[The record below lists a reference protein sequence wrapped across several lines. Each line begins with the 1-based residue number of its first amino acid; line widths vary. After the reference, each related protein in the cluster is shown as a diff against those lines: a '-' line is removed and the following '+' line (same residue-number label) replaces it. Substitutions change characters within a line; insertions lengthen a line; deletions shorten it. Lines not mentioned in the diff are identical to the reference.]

1 MSLDLFSLF
10 FPRYDQVD
18 NDMCVHPFEDIQRS
32 PSADY
37 EDNAALISSDD
48 NEGEPQE
55 VLPLSTTTIT
65 TTIELDYPLVETID
79 YVFV

>member
-37 EDNAALISSDD
+37 EHNEAMVRNE
-48 NEGEPQE
+48 NEGKPQE
-55 VLPLSTTTIT
+55 AVDSITTVT
-65 TTIELDYPLVETID
+65 TTIELDYPLVETVD